1 MRPNGPQ
8 SHRPAR
14 QLGAPSRAILL
25 LATCGCVFALLLAP
39 GGRSSAAGPLPL
51 VRAIPVGLQGV
62 GGYATAVA
70 VDPRTGHAF
79 VAAEPAERYS
89 NDPGTLTTLDLSTGA
104 ILHTASV
111 GVGPGM
117 VVVDSASGR
126 VFVLNGGR
134 VNAHRVVVTMLN
146 AASGTLLAM
155 IDLGQGT
162 GVLAV
167 DETTNRVFV
176 TNQQKNTV
184 SLLNATNGHLE
195 RVVALPSKP
204 GAIAVA
210 PTLGRVY
217 LALLH
222 DPSQVTLIGSILI
235 TALDAS
241 TGQPVR
247 TTDTGLTAYFITA
260 LAVDERRGRLYL
272 VPYSESSSL
281 GSMTTLDA
289 ASGHLVAT
297 TPVGKLPVAI
307 AVDHTGGRVFVLTSA
322 DHAVT
327 ALDAATG
334 KYLATLP
341 VGYTPRA
348 IAADE
353 RSGRV
358 FVVNYNVGFGDS
370 ILGYGSVTVLNGRAA
385 QPLATIS
392 VGFLPDSLA
401 IDPSSGQ
408 ALILSSGLPD
418 PHNLYLNGSLTMLH
432 AHASAAALARLPDPL
447 APFPVDVRWLRV
459 DPQHPQIIYIGGST
473 DCPAVRPSGVSCSGW
488 VLRSSDGGATWTDLR
503 VPLGI
508 FSNDQ
513 AFSAGPL
520 IIALDSR
527 HLYMEMGVGG
537 GSPASASTGLIRS
550 ADGGRTWHNSGPTGD
565 YGGGLRDYVVS
576 PAASAQV
583 YAADYALCLD
593 HVAHST
599 DGGVS
604 WHAGPATPRDSPSSC
619 PAGGPLVA
627 DPTRADT
634 VYINVYQDTTP
645 LSVLRSDDAG
655 LSWTTVTTPTHAPP
669 LASFEVSAAPYLGAP
684 LIGRTA
690 DAGVPADRRWRSTDR
705 GHTWTPITCAGDLA
719 GVCPTY
725 TVDNTFGAGASYAF
739 IHDGVY
745 RYTQDG
751 PAATRLPIS
760 DALPARTADLLAV
773 QAGLH
778 YGNPIY
784 LLTSQTDGNVHGTLY
799 RSADRGKTWQ
809 RLAVATLAHLSGLPA
824 NLP

>member
-14 QLGAPSRAILL
+14 QLGAPSRSILL

-39 GGRSSAAGPLPL
+39 GEGSSAAGSLPL
-51 VRAIPVGLQGV
+51 VRTVPVGLQGV

-104 ILHTASV
+104 ILHTAPV
-111 GVGPGM
+111 GVGPRM

-126 VFVLNGGR
+126 VFVLNDGQ
-134 VNAHRVVVTMLN
+134 VNAPHMVVTMLN

-155 IDLGQGT
+155 IDLGQGA
-162 GVLAV
+162 GALAV

-195 RVVALPSKP
+195 LVVTLPGKP
-204 GAIAVA
+204 GAIVAA

-222 DPSQVTLIGSILI
+222 GPSQSALIGSILI
-235 TALDAS
+235 TALDAR

-272 VPYSESSSL
+272 APYSESSSL
-281 GSMTTLDA
+281 GSVTTLDA

-297 TPVGKLPVAI
+297 TPVGKLPMAI
-307 AVDHTGGRVFVLTSA
+307 AVDHTGGRVFVLTSS

-334 KYLATLP
+334 RYLATLP
-341 VGYTPRA
+341 VGYAPVA

-353 RSGRV
+353 RSGRI
-358 FVVNYNVGFGDS
+358 FVVNSNVGFGGS
-370 ILGYGSVTVLNGRAA
+370 VLGSGSVTILDGRAA
-385 QPLATIS
+385 RPLATVP

-401 IDPSSGQ
+401 VDPSTGQ
-408 ALILSSGLPD
+408 ALILISGLSD
-418 PHNLYLNGSLTMLH
+418 PHNRYLNGSLAMLS
-432 AHASAAALARLPDPL
+432 AHASAAVPTSLPATSDL
-447 APFPVDVRWLRV
+447 LPVDVRWLRV
-459 DPQHPQIIYIGGST
+459 DPQHSQTLYIGGAIT
-473 DCPAVRPSGVSCSGW
+473 CPPINSNDNSCSDW

-503 VPLGI
+503 APLGL
-508 FSNDQ
+508 FRDYQTYSVD
-513 AFSAGPL
+513 PL
-520 IIALDSR
+520 IIAPDSR
-527 HLYMEMGVGG
+527 HLYMGVGVFG
-537 GSPASASTGLIRS
+537 GSPASSSPGLIRS
-550 ADGGRTWHNSGPTGD
+550 ADGGRTWHNSGPTGS
-565 YGGGLRDYVVS
+565 YGAGLRDYVVS
-576 PAASAQV
+576 PAASARI
-583 YAADYALCLD
+583 YAAASVLCFD

-604 WHAGPATPRDSPSSC
+604 WHDGPATPRDSPASC

-634 VYINVYQDTTP
+634 VYINVGQDTRS
-645 LSVLRSDDAG
+645 LYVLRSDDAG
-655 LSWTTVTTPTHAPP
+655 LSWTTVTTPTTSPP
-669 LASFEVSAAPYLGAP
+669 LASFGVSAAPHVGAP
-684 LIGRTA
+684 LIGGAA
-690 DAGVPADRRWRSTDR
+690 DKAFPADRRWRSTDR
-705 GHTWTPITCAGDLA
+705 GHTWTPTTCAGDLA

-751 PAATRLPIS
+751 PATTRLPIS
-760 DALPARTADLLAV
+760 DALPTPTADLLAV